1 MERTTVAPPGVRA
14 WALLGSPPW
23 DTRPMPDASTLLLF
37 AGASLALLA
46 VPGPA
51 VIYVVTR
58 SIEQG
63 RTAGV
68 VSVLGVET
76 GTFAYALA
84 AAAGLTGLIAASET
98 GFTIVRYAGAAYLIY
113 LGVRKLLERG
123 ALQEA
128 AASGR
133 SQLFVKGLVVQLLNP
148 KIAIFFLAFL
158 PQFVDASG
166 GPVALQILVL
176 GTLFTL
182 LAVLSDGAYVLL
194 AGAAGSWLRSSRRA
208 QRRLAQLS
216 GGVYIGLGVSA
227 ALSGTSHARPAQT

>member
-1 MERTTVAPPGVRA
+1 V
-14 WALLGSPPW
+14 
-23 DTRPMPDASTLLLF
+23 PDGSTLLLF

-58 SIEQG
+58 SLDQG
-63 RTAGV
+63 RRAGI
-68 VSVLGVET
+68 VSMLGVET

-98 GFTIVRYAGAAYLIY
+98 GFAVVRYAGAAYLVY
-113 LGVRKLLERG
+113 LGAQRLLGREQRHERSSG
-123 ALQEA
+123 A
-128 AASGR
+128 R
-133 SQLFVKGLVVQLLNP
+133 SRLFVRGVLVQLLNP

-158 PQFVDASG
+158 PQFVDAAR
-166 GPVALQILVL
+166 GPIAAQILVL
-176 GTLFTL
+176 GTIFTA

-194 AGAAGSWLRSSRRA
+194 AGAVGGRLRTGRRA
-208 QRRLAQLS
+208 GRRLAKLS

-227 ALSGTSHARPAQT
+227 ALSGTSHSQPSPR

>member
-1 MERTTVAPPGVRA
+1 
-14 WALLGSPPW
+14 
-23 DTRPMPDASTLLLF
+23 MPDGSTLLLF

-46 VPGPA
+46 LPGPA

-58 SIEQG
+58 SLDQG
-63 RTAGV
+63 RAAGI

-98 GFTIVRYAGAAYLIY
+98 GFTIVRYAGAAYLVY
-113 LGVRKLLERG
+113 LGVRKLRERAEPKD
-123 ALQEA
+123 ALS
-128 AASGR
+128 SGHSR
-133 SQLFVKGLVVQLLNP
+133 LFLKGVLVQLLNP

-158 PQFVDASG
+158 PQFADSSS
-166 GPVALQILVL
+166 GPVAVQILVL
-176 GTLFTL
+176 GTIFTL

-194 AGAAGSWLRSSRRA
+194 AGAVGGWLRTGRRA
-208 QRRLAQLS
+208 RGWLAKLS

-227 ALSGTSHARPAQT
+227 ALSGTSHSRVGS

>member
-1 MERTTVAPPGVRA
+1 
-14 WALLGSPPW
+14 
-23 DTRPMPDASTLLLF
+23 MPDGSTLLLF

-58 SIEQG
+58 SIDQG
-63 RTAGV
+63 RAAGI

-98 GFTIVRYAGAAYLIY
+98 GFTIVKYAGAAYLVY

-123 ALQEA
+123 EPQDAGSSA
-128 AASGR
+128 RSG
-133 SQLFVKGLVVQLLNP
+133 LFLRGMLVQLLNP

-158 PQFVDASG
+158 PQFVDSAN
-166 GPVALQILVL
+166 GPAAVQILVL
-176 GTLFTL
+176 GTVFTL

-194 AGAAGSWLRSSRRA
+194 AGTVAGRLRAGRRAGS
-208 QRRLAQLS
+208 RLAKLS

-227 ALSGTSHARPAQT
+227 ALSGTSHARGAHS